1 MLTTECA
8 EDQQPIF
15 CVYIAMGIFWVV
27 GVAGGVATS
36 LGLALPKSVAIGI
49 VSLAIVLLCATVLPY
64 GTATVLIN
72 LRFRRYETNPNG
84 KLVTPLEVHELQ
96 QQHAAVAVAT
106 PAATTTLQVQVP
118 EGVGP
123 GMPFQVQVGQQ
134 MVTVA
139 CPPGVA
145 AGAMIQIEVPAEVAA
160 TQVSSAVVES
170 TVGGGGEDM
179 C

>member
-1 MLTTECA
+1 M
-8 EDQQPIF
+8 I

-27 GVAGGVATS
+27 GVAGGVASS
-36 LGLALPKSVAIGI
+36 LGLALPKSVGIGI
-49 VSLAIVLLCATVLPY
+49 VSLIIVLLCSTVLPY
-64 GTATVLIN
+64 GLATFLTN

-96 QQHAAVAVAT
+96 QQHAAVAVAPVAA

-170 TVGGGGEDM
+170 TVGKGGEDM